1 VGIAQ
6 ILTYEMKMKAY
17 VEYWEDILLHLSRL
31 LPLQSVTFLEG
42 FWPSNNWRSNYSR
55 ALLSI
60 VMDVTHVGDLV

>member
-1 VGIAQ
+1 MGIAQ
-6 ILTYEMKMKAY
+6 SLTYEMKMKPY

-42 FWPSNNWRSNYSR
+42 FWPLSDWRSNYYR

-60 VMDVTHVGDLV
+60 VMDVIDVGDLV